1 MYVGVD
7 VGGTKIA
14 AGLVSFEGSLLKQK
28 SILTKAERPFE
39 IVVKDIIALIKEITS
54 ELADDE
60 LKGIGVGIPGIAD
73 KQTGRVFE
81 CVNLGWRLVPLRQVL
96 EEEFK
101 LPVYVENDASVAG
114 LAEYTVGSLRGT
126 TNSILITLG
135 TGVGGGFIIDGKLY
149 SGTNGLA
156 SEIGHMVVGD
166 NFYKCNCGKT
176 GCLETFTSAL
186 ALINYT
192 KKLLAEEEMAS
203 PLRDYIGE
211 REEALNAK
219 LIFDLAKQG
228 DSLALMAVNR
238 LVKYL
243 AIGISNLVY
252 TLDPEIISLGGGVSK
267 AGDYLLNLLKAK
279 VEEIKIFK
287 DVPSA
292 RLVLAELGNEAGIV
306 GAAMLCRFS

>member
-14 AGLVSFEGSLLKQK
+14 AGLVSYEGSILKQK

-39 IVVKDIIALIKEITS
+39 IVVQDIIALIKEVASGLSS
-54 ELADDE
+54 EE
-60 LKGIGVGIPGIAD
+60 LLGIGVGIPGIAD

-81 CVNLGWRLVPLRQVL
+81 CVNLGWRQVPLRLVL
-96 EEEFK
+96 QEEFK
-101 LPVYVENDASVAG
+101 IPVYVENDASVAG
-114 LAEYTVGSLRGT
+114 LAEYSIGSLRGT
-126 TNSILITLG
+126 TNSVLITLG
-135 TGVGGGFIIDGKLY
+135 TGVGGGFIINGKIY

-156 SEIGHMVVGD
+156 SEVGHMVVGD
-166 NFYKCNCGKT
+166 NFYRCNCGKI
-176 GCLETFTSAL
+176 GCLETFASAL

-192 KKLLAEEEMAS
+192 KKLIAEEQTDS
-203 PLRDYIGE
+203 PLKAYTASK
-211 REEALNAK
+211 EEELNAK
-219 LIFDLAKQG
+219 LIFDLAKEG
-228 DSLALMAVNR
+228 DALALMAVNR

-267 AGDYLLNLLKAK
+267 AGDYLLNLVKGK